1 MGGMGSFFASSGAQS
16 AGKGAATGYQTG
28 SSIANAQ
35 YNAEAMRM
43 QADAQDEQTRLTGYL
58 IRKQYES
65 DYRTLVEKQEQQQS
79 MNRVVAMK
87 NGITGA
93 SATAVLSA
101 HAAKGQQNLEQ
112 LYYNAA
118 MKTGTMSL
126 QNSARAAGL
135 REKANQYDWQATSAL
150 IGGIINLGTG
160 YFDQAVKDGGGNNES
175 PVDSVMSEE
184 KINSEFYGRSGSY
197 NGFYSRSDTSD
208 MFSMSTLPSLKS

>member
-1 MGGMGSFFASSGAQS
+1 MGSFFASSSAQS
-16 AGKGAATGYQTG
+16 AGKGAVTGYQTG

-35 YNAEAMRM
+35 YNAAAMRM

-87 NGITGA
+87 RGITGA

-101 HAAKGQQNLEQ
+101 HTAKGQQNLEQ

-126 QNSARAAGL
+126 QNSARASGL
-135 REKANQYDWQATSAL
+135 RERANQYDWQATSSAVAGL
-150 IGGIINLGTG
+150 VGFGAGVLSLESKYGT
-160 YFDQAVKDGGGNNES
+160 KTES
-175 PVDSVMSEE
+175 PEDSVMSEE
-184 KINSEFYGRSGSY
+184 KISSEFYGSSGSY
-197 NGFYSRSDTSD
+197 NGLYSRGDTSG
-208 MFSMSTLPSLKS
+208 MSSMSSLPSLRS

>member
-1 MGGMGSFFASSGAQS
+1 MGGMGEIIASPKAQY
-16 AGKGAATGYQTG
+16 GMMGLTTGLSTG

-35 YNAEAMRM
+35 YNAAAMRM
-43 QADAQDEQTRLTGYL
+43 QADAQDEQTKLTGYL
-58 IRKQYES
+58 IRKQYEV
-65 DYRTLVEKQEQQQS
+65 DYRILMKKQEEQQS

-87 NGITGA
+87 RGITGA

-135 REKANQYDWQATSAL
+135 RERANQYDWQATSS
-150 IGGIINLGTG
+150 
-160 YFDQAVKDGGGNNES
+160 AVAGLVGFGAGVLSLESKYGMNTES

-184 KINSEFYGRSGSY
+184 KISSEFYGPSGFY
-197 NGFYSRSDTSD
+197 NGFYSRTDTPD
-208 MFSMSTLPSLKS
+208 MSSMSSLPSFK

>member
-1 MGGMGSFFASSGAQS
+1 MGGMGEMIASPKAQYGMMGLATGLS
-16 AGKGAATGYQTG
+16 AG
-28 SSIANAQ
+28 SSMANAQ
-35 YNAEAMRM
+35 YNAAAMRM
-43 QADAQDEQTRLTGYL
+43 QADALDEQTKLTGYL

-118 MKTGTMSL
+118 MKTGTTSL
-126 QNSARAAGL
+126 QNSARASGL
-135 REKANQYDWQATSAL
+135 REKANQYDWQATSSAVA
-150 IGGIINLGTG
+150 GIVGFGAGVLSLESKYGLK
-160 YFDQAVKDGGGNNES
+160 AES

-184 KINSEFYGRSGSY
+184 KIRSEFYGNSGANSMSS
-197 NGFYSRSDTSD
+197 NDFGT
-208 MFSMSTLPSLKS
+208 FSMSSLPSLKS